1 MVSNFLHISSQFFV
15 ILHKYHLFILEEI
28 ADKFTRLFNL
38 LDYTYNI
45 NFPFSRTKTNKNI
58 MLLGHWVSHTDP
70 GWSALR
76 WKLRPSSPSAGS
88 APRCAVNKLLNLE
101 SWILNLH
108 HLHLSARALAKG
120 GISTAMAAGAAT
132 IYAWARWDR
141 PKSIKV
147 KNGFFDVT
155 NGNNSQSDKIWTV
168 EITTEKY

>member
-108 HLHLSARALAKG
+108 SAGSAPRCAVNKLLNLESWILNLHPLQGLHLGVL
-120 GISTAMAAGAAT
+120 
-132 IYAWARWDR
+132 
-141 PKSIKV
+141 SI
-147 KNGFFDVT
+147 NFWIL
-155 NGNNSQSDKIWTV
+155 NLES
-168 EITTEKY
+168 